1 MPLKNLSLL
10 FVEDD
15 RTTQEQMKMFFEDD
29 VKEFYQA
36 YDGRE
41 GFQIFLNKKPDIII
55 TDINM
60 PYSGLELTQKI
71 KEINK
76 KTPVIIMSAYD
87 DKENLLKSINLC
99 TNGFVTKPID
109 MSTLYQQLY
118 KVASALKTHKEL
130 EYQKKEKIDNLYRL
144 AHYDSLTNVANRNLF
159 DIELNRSIEDAKK
172 EKTEF
177 ALFFIDLDHFKDIND
192 TYGHDVGDLVLQE
205 VVKNISNLIHQDDIL
220 ARRSGDEFLLIINNR
235 PHHLHLAELASSILS
250 NLNKYT
256 LFNDISI
263 KISCSIGISMYPK
276 SSRNKS
282 ELLKLADTAMCYA
295 KQSGKAKYCFVD
307 ETFEEISNIEEKYK
321 IILSEELY
329 WDAKDSLLIYKE
341 EEIYLTKNEIL
352 FLASLFNHP
361 NYRATYETIYTY
373 IWGISSEIKIGRM
386 KTLVKVLRKKLPS
399 NIIKNI
405 FAIGYKINTQ

>member
-15 RTTQEQMKMFFEDD
+15 RNTQEQMKMFFEDD

-41 GFQIFLNKKPDIII
+41 GFQTFLSKKPDIII

-76 KTPVIIMSAYD
+76 KIPVIIMSAYD

-109 MSTLYQQLY
+109 MSILYQQLY
-118 KVASALKTHKEL
+118 KVASALKTHRES

-144 AHYDSLTNVANRNLF
+144 AHYDSLTNIANRNLF
-159 DIELNRSIEDAKK
+159 DIELNRSIEEAKK
-172 EKTEF
+172 ERTEF

-192 TYGHDVGDLVLQE
+192 TYGHDVGDLILQE
-205 VVKNISNLIHQDDIL
+205 VVKNISKVIDKEDVL
-220 ARRSGDEFLLIINNR
+220 ARRSGDEFLLIINHK
-235 PHHLHLAELASSILS
+235 PHHLHLKELASSILS
-250 NLNKYT
+250 NLHKST
-256 LFNDISI
+256 LYNGISI

-276 SSRNKS
+276 SSKNRS
-282 ELLKLADTAMCYA
+282 ELLKLADSAMYYA
-295 KQSGKAKYCFVD
+295 KQSGKDRYCFAD
-307 ETFEEISNIEEKYK
+307 DTLKEISNIQERDRIVLNK
-321 IILSEELY
+321 ELY
-329 WDAKDSLLIYKE
+329 WDKKDTFLVYKDK
-341 EEIYLTKNEIL
+341 EIYLTKNETL
-352 FLASLFNHP
+352 FLASLFNLP
-361 NYRATYETIYTY
+361 NYRASYEIIYTY
-373 IWGISSEIKIGRM
+373 IWGASSEIKIGRI

-405 FAIGYKINTQ
+405 FAIGYKIETQ